1 MQMLQDPQ
9 TAFAVVVLGLLCA
22 AILYV
27 ALRSPAASLQFGK
40 MLGQQLKAGGLQYTH
55 HYTEKFMGS
64 RQRQLLDAETGVYR
78 YDQLI
83 VLKDTHMPAALLE
96 AGSIIN
102 RDEELAMETPARQG
116 PLTMELALG
125 SVWNTAASVGS
136 LTQAPTTR
144 ENPCSAT
151 NNYAQKSRWQNV
163 VPMVDFVRLIWRNE
177 TTCLFPSPTYPGTF
191 ST

>member
-1 MQMLQDPQ
+1 MLQDPQ

-55 HYTEKFMGS
+55 HYTEKFMGR

-116 PLTMELALG
+116 LI
-125 SVWNTAASVGS
+125 AASVVDAVNTFCAARQHGS
-136 LTQAPTTR
+136 PEQVAHQAGQ
-144 ENPCSAT
+144 SSG
-151 NNYAQKSRWQNV
+151 SRRV
-163 VPMVDFVRLIWRNE
+163 AAPA
-177 TTCLFPSPTYPGTF
+177 PPGT
-191 ST
+191 SILVRPR